1 MARLL
6 PEMLRSVA
14 FQTLGLIGDREDG
27 GDAQEVMFLAKAMKD
42 LASTDKL
49 TADRILMIRQE
60 VAKRAATEAVKQAK
74 ASGLSDEAADLIR
87 QKILGVV

>member
-1 MARLL
+1 MTIASSTGRPASLRTATTHAAR
-6 PEMLRSVA
+6 PITDATERS
-14 FQTLGLIGDREDG
+14 I
-27 GDAQEVMFLAKAMKD
+27 
-42 LASTDKL
+42 SP
-49 TADRILMIRQE
+49 LMIRQE